1 MKLLTTSNTKT
12 TKGETLGYE
21 TFILHLAPAN
31 VSGYEV
37 CQFRTKG
44 CTASCLNTAGR
55 GQFDMVQKARIRKTR
70 MFHEN
75 RPAFL
80 TLLVSDIRK
89 AIGHAQRRGLLPA
102 VRLNGTSD
110 ILWESIPVI
119 KNNEMHVNIFE
130 AFPNVQFYDYTKYP
144 IEKRD
149 TTIPNYH
156 LTFSQGETKANKANS
171 LQWSNAGANVA
182 VVFRGQFPKVYNGLP
197 VVSGDETDVRFLDR
211 KGAVIGLKA
220 KGKAK
225 QDTTGFVV

>member
-12 TKGETLGYE
+12 TKGEKLGYE
-21 TFILHLAPAN
+21 TYILHLAPAN

-37 CQFRTKG
+37 CPFRTKG

-70 MFHEN
+70 QFHEN
-75 RPAFL
+75 RQEFL
-80 TLLVSDIRK
+80 TVLVSDIRK
-89 AIGHAQRRGLLPA
+89 AIGHANRRGLLPA
-102 VRLNGTSD
+102 IRLNGTSD
-110 ILWESIPVI
+110 ILWESIPVRKGDEI
-119 KNNEMHVNIFE
+119 HVNIFE
-130 AFPNVQFYDYTKYP
+130 AFPNVQFYDYTKFP
-144 IEKRD
+144 IEKRN
-149 TTIPNYH
+149 TSIPNYH
-156 LTFSQGETKANKANS
+156 LTFSRGETKANQLTA
-171 LQWSNAGANVA
+171 LAWSKAGANVA
-182 VVFRGQFPKVYNGLP
+182 VVFRGQFPKVYNGMP